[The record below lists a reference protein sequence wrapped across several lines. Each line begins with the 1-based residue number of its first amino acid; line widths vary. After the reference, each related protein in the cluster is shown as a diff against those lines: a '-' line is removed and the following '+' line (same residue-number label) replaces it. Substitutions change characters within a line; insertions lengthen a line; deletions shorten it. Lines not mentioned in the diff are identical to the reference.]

1 MNTALH
7 RVVTALLLGV
17 TAAIVV
23 YAACQ
28 VYVRVAP
35 PWLASLGDE
44 LGDVLMREGL
54 RLETA
59 GALESA
65 QERYE
70 QALSARFAG
79 TFNRAFTEK
88 QLGVLLW
95 RQGRYADA
103 VPHLQAALA
112 GPEPSST
119 AYEPL
124 ADALFQLGRLE
135 DALAVAQTWAAF
147 AAARED
153 ATAQAAALF
162 QAGRVATRQGDL
174 ATAMRTYE
182 QSLALDPASTSASDL
197 GILYAQQGDAATA
210 IRYLDQFLSHGGS
223 GSRADYARRLRD
235 RLAREQAA
243 NASTP

>member
-1 MNTALH
+1 MTGGLQ
-7 RVVTALLLGV
+7 RMVTAILLGA
-17 TAAIVV
+17 TAAVVV
-23 YAACQ
+23 YGACLC
-28 VYVRVAP
+28 YVRLAP

-44 LGDVLMREGL
+44 LGDGLMREGL
-54 RLETA
+54 RLEA
-59 GALESA
+59 ASAVESA

-70 QALSARFAG
+70 QALAARFAG

-112 GPEPSST
+112 SPEPSST

-135 DALAVAQTWAAF
+135 EALAVAQTWAAF
-147 AAARED
+147 AESRED
-153 ATAQAAALF
+153 RAAQAAALF
-162 QAGRVATRQGDL
+162 QAGRVATQQGDL
-174 ATAMRTYE
+174 TTAVRTYE

-197 GILYAQQGDAATA
+197 GILYAQQGDAAAA
-210 IRYLDQFLSHGGS
+210 IRYLDQYLSHGGS
-223 GSRADYARRLRD
+223 GSRAAYARRLRE
-235 RLAREQAA
+235 RLAHE
-243 NASTP
+243 NAVGAH